1 MELRGIQGIS
11 ASPTDRGVVEA
22 GRKESSPCGP
32 RCCSSTLNLVGSATH
47 LWISEGCGLAASN
60 CLRTRNRHDGFAS
73 AESLAS
79 VATFQKALRDAG
91 VPDGRNSYRFA
102 VFRDRVRFSCF
113 LNIESVHLTYCQSR
127 GIRLERKIRN
137 RLTNVMESMALSIR
151 GEGQPGDGYSSTDA
165 FRAHRTLNSKRHP
178 RRRWK
183 ASSFCLV
190 ATIKLQGCSFIDDG
204 VHRAASNRLPKASE
218 STSLDAKALRLD
230 SVGTSVGVQQK
241 LMRHSDIV
249 PP

>member
-1 MELRGIQGIS
+1 VLFEYRLR
-11 ASPTDRGVVEA
+11 P
-22 GRKESSPCGP
+22 
-32 RCCSSTLNLVGSATH
+32 
-47 LWISEGCGLAASN
+47 SE
-60 CLRTRNRHDGFAS
+60 
-73 AESLAS
+73 
-79 VATFQKALRDAG
+79 
-91 VPDGRNSYRFA
+91 
-102 VFRDRVRFSCF
+102 
-113 LNIESVHLTYCQSR
+113 ICQSR

-165 FRAHRTLNSKRHP
+165 FRAHRTLNSKSHP

-183 ASSFCLV
+183 ASSFCWV

-230 SVGTSVGVQQK
+230 
-241 LMRHSDIV
+241 
-249 PP
+249 